1 MNIAGYTVL
10 EVIYEGINTVI
21 YSASKEPEN
30 NSVIIKTLKAEFPT
44 IEELTRLR
52 HEFKI
57 LQPLDIDG
65 ILKPIGLESY
75 QNGLALILPD
85 FKGEA
90 LTSFLSAQSLELS
103 QFLQI
108 GIQLVSTLAQLH
120 QNNIIH
126 KDIKPHNILINST
139 TGQVKIIDFSIASR
153 LSRENQAVNNSS
165 SFVGVTRSDSDVSV
179 SDSGRSASEQA
190 GRSPGAS
197 AFSVGVASVQDIGVG
212 TLAYM
217 APEQTGRMNRAID
230 YRTDFYA
237 LGVTFYEMLTGQLPC
252 QTTDS
257 LELIHCHIAKTAI
270 PPEELNPAIPLVISD
285 IVMKLLAKTAED
297 RYQSALGLKA
307 DLEACLRMLQTSGEI
322 AHFKVGELDLF
333 SQFSIPQKLYG
344 REQEV
349 GRLMDAFDRV
359 SSGRTEMMLVCGYSG
374 IGKSSLVNE
383 MHKPIVR
390 QRGYFISGKF
400 DQFKRNIPYAS
411 IIQAFQELMRQ
422 LLTES
427 DRKLA
432 IWKSKLLKALGS
444 NGQVII
450 DVIPEVER
458 IIGSQPA
465 VPQLGASESQ
475 NRFNRVFQQFMHV
488 FSQRDRPLVVFLDD
502 LQWADSP
509 SLKLIELIVTDPNSQ
524 YLLLIGAY
532 RDNEVS
538 ATHPLIHTL
547 EQIQQTGTIINN
559 IILQPLDI
567 VHVSQLVADT
577 LRTDIAK
584 AKPLADLVFK
594 KTQGNPFFL
603 TQLLK
608 SLHQENLL
616 SFNFSQGCW
625 KWDIDVLQG
634 IDITENVVELMVSQI
649 QKLSPK
655 TQNVLKLAACIGDK
669 FTLDV
674 LAIVNQKSQSETAK
688 DLWEALQAD
697 LILPLSEAYKTPL
710 VLDLETSTTLQVEPL
725 KVGYKFLHDR
735 VQQAAYSLIPDPQKK
750 ETHLKIGQLLL
761 QNTTIEERKEN
772 IFALVNQLNYGTDL
786 LTLDPEKYE
795 LAELNL
801 IAGQKAKAATAYESA
816 VKYLNIGLGLLAED
830 SWDSLYDL
838 TLALHEEAV
847 EVAYLSGKFNPM
859 QKWADL
865 VNNRAKTLLDKI
877 KIYEVQVQAC
887 MAQNKQLE
895 AMSLGLKALKLLGVD
910 FPNQPQP
917 SDIGQALSETASLL
931 SGKEPADLIGL
942 PLMREPNQVAAMK
955 LLSLLF
961 APTYMSVP
969 DLLPLMICKQVD
981 LSIQYG
987 NAAVSPFAYANYAF
1001 LLCGVVEDIEQGY
1014 QFGQLALSLMSKL
1027 NAKEISTKTSH
1038 LVNLMVRPWKEHL
1051 RNSVESLRLDYS
1063 NGLETGDLEYA
1074 AYSAFE
1080 YCYHSLFVGKPLTA
1094 LEQEMA
1100 SYWDAIDRI
1109 KQETGLHYHEIGW
1122 QVVLNLMG
1130 RTQNPCLLRG
1140 EVYDEQKMLPL
1151 HQKTNDQVAI
1161 QFLYFHKLELCYWFK
1176 NYSQAL
1182 QNIARFENYLDAARG
1197 MPIFVLFHFYDSLVR
1212 LAVYSEALPSEQQ
1225 EILDR
1230 VLNNQ
1235 EKIQK
1240 WAYHAPMNFQHK
1252 YELVEAEKARVLG
1265 QIATAMELYDRA
1277 IAGARE
1283 QGYIQ
1288 EEALANE
1295 RAAEFYFSLG
1305 KEKFAQIYLTESYYG
1320 YAQWGATAKL
1330 KQLEARYP
1338 QILARRTNQE
1348 TFNKEGARRT
1358 ASTTDSTA
1366 SLDLATV
1373 LKASQALSGE
1383 IVLDELLVKLMK
1395 IAIENAG
1402 AETGFLILEKSGEL
1416 LIEAQG
1422 TIEKTEVTVLQSL
1435 PLATSQQLP
1444 VSIVKYV
1451 ERTHEDVI
1459 LNDAS
1464 STGIFTTD
1472 PYIINKKTKSAL
1484 CTPLIHQGKL
1494 TGIVYLENNLTT
1506 GAFTSNHLE
1515 ILKLLSSQAAI
1526 SLENACLYKD
1536 LEAANKSLESKVEQ
1550 RTLELQQE
1558 ISDRKRAEEAAEA
1571 ANRAKS
1577 EFLANMSHEL
1587 RTPLNG
1593 ILGYTQ
1599 ILNKDNTLT
1608 DPQKSGI
1615 GTIHRCGEHLLM
1627 LINDILDLSKIEARR
1642 MELYLNNFQLRDF
1655 LEGIVAICRIRAE
1668 QKGTLLTYRVLSPL
1682 PKLIRAD
1689 EKRLRQVLINL
1700 LSNAV
1705 KFTENGEV
1713 TFKVGY
1719 LDSFEYSALTQ
1730 NSKPLR
1736 GASPYSEKVP
1746 NTDALHTQNS
1756 SKLRFQVEDTGV
1768 GITQE
1773 HLQEIFLPFR
1783 QVGDRH
1789 RQIEGTGLGLA
1800 ISRQLVQLMGSDINV
1815 QSTPGKGSTFWV
1827 DLDLAE
1833 VDCPSDMISPDRR
1846 CIRGFKGSQR
1856 KILVVDDR
1864 EENRL
1869 VLTNLLQPLGFEVVD
1884 AINGREGLHKARQ
1897 LQPDAILMDLVMP
1910 VMDGFEATR
1919 QIRMSPGLQQTVII
1933 ATSASAFD
1941 MDRQQSREV
1950 GCHDFLPKPIRE
1962 AELLERLSLHLK
1974 LEWIYEESSAE
1985 RKDSAQP
1992 TLLEGQSPPA
2002 PNTQDA
2008 SPLIAPPA
2016 EEIAALLHLA
2026 MMGDLKAI
2034 AEQAAKLETLDPQL
2048 IPFATHLRQLA
2059 KGFKARQ
2066 IREFIK
2072 QFQRSE

>member
-21 YSASKEPEN
+21 YRASKQPEDD
-30 NSVIIKTLKAEFPT
+30 SVIIKTLKAEYPT
-44 IEELTRLR
+44 IEELTKLR
-52 HEFKI
+52 HEFQI
-57 LQPLDIDG
+57 LQALDIDG
-65 ILKPIGLESY
+65 ILKPLALESY

-90 LTSFLSAQSLELS
+90 LTNFISSQMLELS

-108 GIQLVSTLAQLH
+108 GIQLAATLAELH

-153 LSRENQAVNNSS
+153 LSRESQTISNPNLL
-165 SFVGVTRSDSDVSV
+165 
-179 SDSGRSASEQA
+179 GRET
-190 GRSPGAS
+190 
-197 AFSVGVASVQDIGVG
+197 FSVGVPQDIGVG

-257 LELIHCHIAKTAI
+257 LELIHCHIAKTPI
-270 PPEELNPAIPLVISD
+270 PPHELNPAIPLAVSD

-307 DLEACLRMLQTSGEI
+307 DLEVCLRMLQTSGEV
-322 AHFKVGELDLF
+322 ASFQVGELDLF

-359 SSGRTEMMLVCGYSG
+359 SSGSTEMILVSGYSG

-383 MHKPIVR
+383 IHKPIVR

-427 DRKLA
+427 DRQLG

-465 VPQLGASESQ
+465 VPQLGSSESQ
-475 NRFNRVFQQFMHV
+475 NRFNRVFQQFIHV

-502 LQWADSP
+502 LQWADLP
-509 SLKLIELIVTDPNSQ
+509 SLKLIELLVTDPNSQ

-608 SLHQENLL
+608 SLHQEDLL

-625 KWDIDVLQG
+625 QWDIDVLQG

-669 FTLDV
+669 FQLDV
-674 LAIVNQKSQSETAK
+674 LAIVNEKSQSETAK
-688 DLWEALQAD
+688 DLWESLQAG
-697 LILPLSEAYKTPL
+697 LILPLSEAYKTPI
-710 VLDLETSTTLQVEPL
+710 VFDIEPSTALQDEPL
-725 KVGYKFLHDR
+725 KVDYKFLHDR
-735 VQQAAYSLIPDPQKK
+735 VQQAAYSLIPDSQKK

-761 QNTTIEERKEN
+761 QNTTAEEQKEN

-786 LTLDPEKYE
+786 LTLESERYK

-816 VKYLNIGLGLLAED
+816 IRYLKVGLELLAVN
-830 SWDSLYDL
+830 SWQSQYEL
-838 TLALHEEAV
+838 TLALYESAV
-847 EVAYLSGKFNPM
+847 ETAYLNCDFEQM
-859 QKWADL
+859 EKWATVVL
-865 VNNRAKTLLDKI
+865 QQAKTPIDKM
-877 KIYEVQVQAC
+877 KVYEVKIQAC
-887 MAQNKQLE
+887 MAQVKQLE
-895 AMSLGLKALKLLGVD
+895 AVKIGLQALELLGVKL
-910 FPNQPQP
+910 PESPSP
-917 SDIGQALSETASLL
+917 SDIQETLAQTATNLADKSI
-931 SGKEPADLIGL
+931 EDLINL
-942 PLMREPNQVAAMK
+942 PLMTEVEKLAAIRM
-955 LLSLLF
+955 LTSLGSSTYQA
-961 APTYMSVP
+961 APT
-969 DLLPLMICKQVD
+969 LFPLVVCQQVN
-981 LSIQYG
+981 LSIKYG
-987 NAAVSPFAYANYAF
+987 NAPFSAYGYVCYSVILN
-1001 LLCGVVEDIEQGY
+1001 GIIQDVESAY
-1014 QFGQLALSLMSKL
+1014 KFGKLALSLVENFNTLELKASVFFVAGSCTIHGKVH
-1027 NAKEISTKTSH
+1027 AKETLPLLLEGYQS
-1038 LVNLMVRPWKEHL
+1038 
-1051 RNSVESLRLDYS
+1051 
-1063 NGLETGDLEYA
+1063 GLENGHFEYGGYA
-1074 AYSAFE
+1074 AVQRCQYSYFIGQE
-1080 YCYHSLFVGKPLTA
+1080 LPRV
-1094 LEQEMA
+1094 EREMA
-1100 SYWDAIDRI
+1100 TISDALAQL
-1109 KQETGLHYHEIGW
+1109 KQENALSWNQILQQSVLSLLDASENPCCLMGEAYNEEKSLPLLKEANDRTGLHYFYI
-1122 QVVLNLMG
+1122 N
-1130 RTQNPCLLRG
+1130 
-1140 EVYDEQKMLPL
+1140 
-1151 HQKTNDQVAI
+1151 
-1161 QFLYFHKLELCYWFK
+1161 KLILCYLFGE
-1176 NYSQAL
+1176 YEQAL
-1182 QNIARFENYLDAARG
+1182 ENAAQAEHYLDGVKA
-1197 MPIFVLFHFYDSLVR
+1197 FLVVQVFHFYDSLAQ
-1212 LAVYSEALPSEQQ
+1212 LAIYSSASPSQQ
-1225 EILDR
+1225 EHLLSKVR
-1230 VLNNQ
+1230 NNQ
-1235 EKIQK
+1235 EKMQN
-1240 WAYHAPMNFQHK
+1240 WADHAPMNFQHK

-1265 QIATAMELYDRA
+1265 QYWQATEYYDRA

-1283 QGYIQ
+1283 HGYIQ

-1295 RAAEFYFSLG
+1295 LAAKFYLSLG

-1320 YAQWGATAKL
+1320 YAQWGATAKT
-1330 KQLEARYP
+1330 KNLEARYP
-1338 QILARRTNQE
+1338 QILSRRTNQE
-1348 TFNKEGARRT
+1348 TFREEETRRAAPTT
-1358 ASTTDSTA
+1358 ASTA
-1366 SLDLATV
+1366 SLDLTTV
-1373 LKASQALSGE
+1373 LKASQALSE
-1383 IVLDELLVKLMK
+1383 KIFLDELLVKLMK
-1395 IAIENAG
+1395 LVIENAG
-1402 AETGFLILEKSGEL
+1402 AETGFLILEKSGKL
-1416 LIEAQG
+1416 LIDAQA
-1422 TIEKTEVTVLQSL
+1422 TIGNDEVTVLQPDSVVS
-1435 PLATSQQLP
+1435 SQQLP
-1444 VSIVKYV
+1444 ASIINYV
-1451 ERTHEDVI
+1451 QRTYEDII
-1459 LNDAS
+1459 LKDAS

-1472 PYIINKKTKSAL
+1472 DYIINNKTKSVL

-1494 TGIVYLENNLTT
+1494 VGILYLENNLTT
-1506 GAFTSNHLE
+1506 GAFTPNHLE
-1515 ILKLLSSQAAI
+1515 VLKLLSSQAAI
-1526 SLENACLYKD
+1526 SIENARLYKD
-1536 LEAANKSLESKVEQ
+1536 LEAANKSLEIKVQQ
-1550 RTLELQQE
+1550 RTIELQQE
-1558 ISDRKRAEEAAEA
+1558 ISDRKRAEQVAEA

-1599 ILNKDNTLT
+1599 ILNKDKMLT
-1608 DPQKSGI
+1608 DPQKSGVN
-1615 GTIHRCGEHLLM
+1615 TIHRCGEHLLL

-1668 QKGTLLTYRVLSPL
+1668 QKGILLTYRVLSPL

-1705 KFTENGEV
+1705 KFTENGQV

-1719 LDSFEYSALTQ
+1719 VNSFEDSGLNHELTAPTQ

-1736 GASPYSEKVP
+1736 GTSPYSEKVP
-1746 NTDALHTQNS
+1746 NTDALHTPNS
-1756 SKLRFQVEDTGV
+1756 SKVRFQVEDTGV

-1815 QSTPGKGSTFWV
+1815 QSTPGKGSIFWV

-1833 VDCPSDMISPDRR
+1833 VDCRSDIASPDRR
-1846 CIRGFKGSQR
+1846 CIRGFKGGKR

-1869 VLTNLLQPLGFEVVD
+1869 VLTNMLQPLGFEVVE
-1884 AINGREGLHKARQ
+1884 AIDGREGLHKAHQFR
-1897 LQPDAILMDLVMP
+1897 PDAILMDLVMP

-1919 QIRMSPGLQQTVII
+1919 QIRMSPDLQQMVII
-1933 ATSASAFD
+1933 VTSASAFD

-1974 LEWIYEESSAE
+1974 LEWIYEESSAQ
-1985 RKDSAQP
+1985 RKDSARP
-1992 TLLEGQSPPA
+1992 TLPEGQSPQA

-2048 IPFATHLRQLA
+2048 IPFATHLRQLV

>member
-1 MNIAGYTVL
+1 MNIAGYNVL

-21 YSASKEPEN
+21 YRASKESEH
-30 NSVIIKTLKAEFPT
+30 NSVIIKTLKAEYPT
-44 IEELTRLR
+44 IEELTKLR

-57 LQPLDIDG
+57 LQNLDIDG
-65 ILKPIGLESY
+65 ILKPIALESY
-75 QNGLALILPD
+75 QNGLVLILPD
-85 FKGEA
+85 FEGEI
-90 LTSFLSAQSLELS
+90 LTSYFSSRTPDLSN
-103 QFLQI
+103 FLQV
-108 GIQLVSTLAQLH
+108 GIQIASTLAEIH

-126 KDIKPHNILINST
+126 KDIKPNNIIINSK

-153 LSRENQAVNNSS
+153 LSRENQTANNPSS
-165 SFVGVTRSDSDVSV
+165 LVQDVS
-179 SDSGRSASEQA
+179 
-190 GRSPGAS
+190 
-197 AFSVGVASVQDIGVG
+197 SVAAPQDIGVG

-252 QTTDS
+252 PTTDDP
-257 LELIHCHIAKTAI
+257 LAMVHCHIAKTPI
-270 PPEELNPAIPLVISD
+270 PPHELNPALPLAVSD

-307 DLEACLRMLQTSGEI
+307 DLEVCLRMLQTSGEV
-322 AHFKVGELDLF
+322 ASFQVGELDLF

-359 SSGRTEMMLVCGYSG
+359 SSGRTEMMLVSGYSG

-383 MHKPIVR
+383 IHKPIVR

-411 IIQAFQELMRQ
+411 IVQAFQDLMRQ

-427 DRKLA
+427 DDKVA
-432 IWKSKLLKALGS
+432 IWKSKLLEAVGS

-450 DVIPEVER
+450 DVVPEVER
-458 IIGSQPA
+458 IIGPQPA

-475 NRFNRVFQQFMHV
+475 NRFNRVFQQFIHV
-488 FSQRDRPLVVFLDD
+488 FCQPEHPLVVFLDD
-502 LQWADSP
+502 LQWADLP
-509 SLKLIELIVTDPNSQ
+509 SLKLIELIVTDPDSQ
-524 YLLLIGAY
+524 YMLLIGAY

-547 EQIQQTGTIINN
+547 EQIQQTGAVINN
-559 IILQPLDI
+559 IILQPLNIID
-567 VHVSQLVADT
+567 VSQLVADT
-577 LRTDIAK
+577 LHSTAAQ

-608 SLHQENLL
+608 SLHQEDLL

-625 KWDIDVLQG
+625 QWDIDVLQG
-634 IDITENVVELMVSQI
+634 INITENVVELMVSQI

-674 LAIVNQKSQSETAK
+674 LAIVNEKSQSETAN

-697 LILPLSEAYKTPL
+697 LILPLSEAYKTPM
-710 VLDLETSTTLQVEPL
+710 VFDIEPSTALQVEPL

-735 VQQAAYSLIPDPQKK
+735 VQQAAYCLIPDSQKK

-761 QNTTIEERKEN
+761 QNTTPEEQKEN

-786 LTLDPEKYE
+786 LTLESERYK

-816 VKYLNIGLGLLAED
+816 IRYLKVALGLLAVN
-830 SWDSLYDL
+830 SWQSQYEL
-838 TLALHEEAV
+838 TLALYESAV
-847 EVAYLSGKFNPM
+847 ETAYLNCDFEQM
-859 QKWADL
+859 EKWATVVL
-865 VNNRAKTLLDKI
+865 QQAKTSIDKM
-877 KIYEVQVQAC
+877 KVYEVKIQAY
-887 MAQNKQLE
+887 MAQVKQLE
-895 AMSLGLKALKLLGVD
+895 AVKMGLQALERLGVKL
-910 FPNQPQP
+910 PEVPSA
-917 SDIGQALSETASLL
+917 SDIEQVLAKTAANLT
-931 SGKEPADLIGL
+931 GKNVEDLINL
-942 PLMREPNQVAAMK
+942 PLMTDVDKVAATRLLASMGSPTYQAAPALFPLVVCEQVNLSINYGNTPASTYGYACYGLMSNGILQDVELAYQFGK
-955 LLSLLF
+955 LALNLVERFNALQLKASVYFVAVSSTIHGKLHVKETLPLLLEGYQSGLENGHFEYSGYAAMQRCQHFYFMGQELQKVEREMATVSDTLAQLKQENALSWNQIFHQSVLSLLD
-961 APTYMSVP
+961 ASENPCCLLGEAYNEEKS
-969 DLLPLMICKQVD
+969 LPLLKEANDRTGLNYFYINKLILCYLFGEYQQAVE
-981 LSIQYG
+981 
-987 NAAVSPFAYANYAF
+987 NAAQAEHYLDGVRAF
-1001 LLCGVVEDIEQGY
+1001 LVVQMFY
-1014 QFGQLALSLMSKL
+1014 
-1027 NAKEISTKTSH
+1027 
-1038 LVNLMVRPWKEHL
+1038 
-1051 RNSVESLRLDYS
+1051 
-1063 NGLETGDLEYA
+1063 
-1074 AYSAFE
+1074 
-1080 YCYHSLFVGKPLTA
+1080 
-1094 LEQEMA
+1094 
-1100 SYWDAIDRI
+1100 
-1109 KQETGLHYHEIGW
+1109 
-1122 QVVLNLMG
+1122 
-1130 RTQNPCLLRG
+1130 
-1140 EVYDEQKMLPL
+1140 
-1151 HQKTNDQVAI
+1151 
-1161 QFLYFHKLELCYWFK
+1161 
-1176 NYSQAL
+1176 
-1182 QNIARFENYLDAARG
+1182 
-1197 MPIFVLFHFYDSLVR
+1197 FYDSLVQ
-1212 LAVYSEALPSEQQ
+1212 LALYPTASPSQQ
-1225 EILDR
+1225 EHLLSKVRI
-1230 VLNNQ
+1230 NQ
-1235 EKIQK
+1235 EKMQY
-1240 WAYHAPMNFQHK
+1240 WADHAPMNFLHK

-1265 QIATAMELYDRA
+1265 QYWQATEYYDRA

-1283 QGYIQ
+1283 HGYIQ

-1295 RAAEFYFSLG
+1295 LAAAFYFSLG
-1305 KEKFAQIYLTESYYG
+1305 KEKFAQIYLTEAYYG
-1320 YAQWGATAKL
+1320 YAHWGATAKL
-1330 KQLEARYP
+1330 KDLEARYP
-1338 QILARRTNQE
+1338 EILTLKINQE
-1348 TFNKEGARRT
+1348 TVSKKRALRT
-1358 ASTTDSTA
+1358 TLTSDSTA
-1366 SLDLATV
+1366 SLDITTV

-1383 IVLDELLVKLMK
+1383 IVLDELLVKLMN
-1395 IAIENAG
+1395 IVIENAG
-1402 AETGFLILEKSGEL
+1402 AEIGFLMLEKSGEL
-1416 LIEAQG
+1416 LIEAQAS
-1422 TIEKTEVTVLQSL
+1422 IEKSDVTVLQST
-1435 PLATSQQLP
+1435 PIATSQQLP
-1444 VSIVKYV
+1444 VSIINYV

-1459 LNDAS
+1459 LTDAS
-1464 STGIFTTD
+1464 FTGLFTND
-1472 PYIINKKTKSAL
+1472 NYILSKRPKSVL

-1494 TGIVYLENNLTT
+1494 VGILYLENNLTT
-1506 GAFTSNHLE
+1506 GAFTPNHLE

-1526 SLENACLYKD
+1526 SIENARLYKD
-1536 LEAANKSLESKVEQ
+1536 LEAANKGLETKVQQ

-1558 ISDRKRAEEAAEA
+1558 ISDRKRAEQVAEA

-1599 ILNKDNTLT
+1599 ILNKDRTLT
-1608 DPQKSGI
+1608 DPQKSGVN
-1615 GTIHRCGEHLLM
+1615 TIHRCGEHLLM
-1627 LINDILDLSKIEARR
+1627 LINDVLDLSKIEAQR
-1642 MELYLNNFQLRDF
+1642 MELYLNDFQLLNF
-1655 LEGIVAICRIRAE
+1655 LEEIVAICRIRAE
-1668 QKGTLLTYRVLSPL
+1668 QKGILFTYKVLSPL

-1713 TFKVGY
+1713 AFKVGY
-1719 LDSFEYSALTQ
+1719 VEHFEGSALTQ
-1730 NSKPLR
+1730 
-1736 GASPYSEKVP
+1736 
-1746 NTDALHTQNS
+1746 TS
-1756 SKLRFQVEDTGV
+1756 SKLRFQVEDTGI

-1783 QVGDRH
+1783 QVSDRH
-1789 RQIEGTGLGLA
+1789 RQIEGTGLGLG

-1815 QSTPGKGSTFWV
+1815 QSTPGKGSIFWV
-1827 DLDLAE
+1827 DLDLSE
-1833 VDCPSDMISPDRR
+1833 VDNPSDIVSPDRR
-1846 CIRGFKGSQR
+1846 CVRGFKGGKR

-1869 VLTNLLQPLGFEVVD
+1869 VLTNMLQPLGFEVVEAIDGRD
-1884 AINGREGLHKARQ
+1884 ALHKAHQFR
-1897 LQPDAILMDLVMP
+1897 PDAILMDLVMP

-1919 QIRMSPGLQQTVII
+1919 QIRRSPDLQHTVII

-1950 GCHDFLPKPIRE
+1950 GCDDFLPKPIHE
-1962 AELLERLSLHLK
+1962 AELWERLSLHLK

-2002 PNTQDA
+2002 LNTQDA

-2016 EEIAALLHLA
+2016 EEIAALLNLA
-2026 MMGDLKAI
+2026 MMGDLQAI
-2034 AEQAAKLETLDPQL
+2034 AERAAKLETLDPQL
-2048 IPFATHLRQLA
+2048 IPFATHLHQLA